1 MRILVADD
9 SELVRRAVLNLLSE
23 QAHWEI
29 CGEAAD
35 GPEALQKAREL
46 QPDLVLLDI
55 NMPGESGLKTA
66 RDIRRELPNVRI
78 LIMSLH
84 DAEQFLLGAI
94 AAGADACLDKTRMAT
109 DLIPAIQKLF
119 KSAAAAYSTDS

>member
-9 SELVRRAVLNLLSE
+9 AELVRRAVRNLLSE
-23 QAHWEI
+23 VANWEI

-46 QPDLVLLDI
+46 QPNLVLLDI
-55 NMPGESGLKTA
+55 NMPSESGLKTA
-66 RDIRRELPNVRI
+66 GDIRRELPSVKI

-84 DAEQFLLGAI
+84 DAQQFLAGAI
-94 AAGADACLDKTRMAT
+94 AAGADGCLDKTRMAT
-109 DLIPAIQKLF
+109 DLVPAIQKLF
-119 KSAAAAYSTDS
+119 QSATAAHSVGS